1 MIYDDICVYKQC
13 THIVMFLQPLIY
25 TILLTLA
32 LGTWS
37 IRCRGTPWAPRSL
50 IVQEAAGA
58 VATTAAKNEVA
69 TPRVN
74 SIGEL
79 RVEPNDLYQ
88 SPF

>member
-1 MIYDDICVYKQC
+1 MYTYSNASPTPKK
-13 THIVMFLQPLIY
+13 Y

-37 IRCRGTPWAPRSL
+37 IRGRGTPWAPRSL
-50 IVQEAAGA
+50 IVQEAAGG

-74 SIGEL
+74 STGEWT
-79 RVEPNDLYQ
+79 RVEPNNLQ
-88 SPF
+88 IP